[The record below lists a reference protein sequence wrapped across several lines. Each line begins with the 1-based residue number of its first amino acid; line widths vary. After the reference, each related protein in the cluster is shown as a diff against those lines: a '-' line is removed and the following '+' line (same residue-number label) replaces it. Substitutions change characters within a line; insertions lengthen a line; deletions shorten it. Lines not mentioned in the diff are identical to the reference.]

1 MQSKAGIFIGEA
13 LMHNTQYPIES
24 IKLKNVSVEETGLYR
39 ILEAVNLN
47 QNIKKLHLGVIS
59 DYGLVT
65 MA

>member
-1 MQSKAGIFIGEA
+1 MQ
-13 LMHNTQYPIES
+13 NTQYPIES